1 MKKILLLT
9 CFVLISFA
17 QDVKYYDETLNP
29 FDQLKKAVKI
39 AKKKN
44 QNIMM
49 IVGGDWCPWCR
60 RLAKLLSEDEKLKDF
75 SNKLVFIKI
84 YYSKNVKNEEFL
96 KQYPKIQGYP
106 HIFVLDKNGKLIH
119 SQDTGELE
127 DGQGYDINK
136 IVEFF
141 NKYVKR

>member
-106 HIFVLDKNGKLIH
+106 HIFVLDKTGKLIH
-119 SQDTGELE
+119 SQDTAELE
-127 DGQGYDINK
+127 DGQGYDISK